1 MCPLSGREKARLLA
15 STDTAER
22 LRTVVGYLS
31 DATARRMTS
40 VTAATTDAVTPSAD
54 AEVAAAAASVAAET
68 DAPRR
73 RRNARRQPVRRLREA
88 GIAGQTARGEISQLN
103 STEGVDMETDEDARG
118 DEDDN
123 DDDDEDD
130 DEEMDAVAAES

>member
-15 STDTAER
+15 SKDTVER

-31 DATARRMTS
+31 DATARRVTS
-40 VTAATTDAVTPSAD
+40 VTAENTAPSIPGASEGTGTAD
-54 AEVAAAAASVAAET
+54 T

-88 GIAGQTARGEISQLN
+88 GLAGQTARGEGSNL
-103 STEGVDMETDEDARG
+103 SATESVDMETDEDAIG
-118 DEDDN
+118 
-123 DDDDEDD
+123 DD
-130 DEEMDAVAAES
+130 DEEDDENDEDDEESDAVAAES

>member
-40 VTAATTDAVTPSAD
+40 VTAATTAAVIPSAD
-54 AEVAAAAASVAAET
+54 AEVAAAVET

-103 STEGVDMETDEDARG
+103 STEGVDMETDEDAIG

-123 DDDDEDD
+123 DDDDEDVD
-130 DEEMDAVAAES
+130 DEMDAVAAES

>member
-40 VTAATTDAVTPSAD
+40 VTAATTAAVIPNAD
-54 AEVAAAAASVAAET
+54 VEAAAVAAET

-88 GIAGQTARGEISQLN
+88 GIAGQTARGEVSHLN
-103 STEGVDMETDEDARG
+103 STESVDMETDEDAIG

-123 DDDDEDD
+123 DEDDADD
-130 DEEMDAVAAES
+130 DEEMDAIAAES